1 MNTYDLKQV
10 EAKWQNIWHSK
21 KLFKSEYLPKQ
32 QKYYVLDMF
41 PYPSASGLHVGHLEG
56 YTATDIISRYKR
68 MQGFNVMH
76 PMGWD
81 AFGLPAEQYA
91 LKTGRDPRTFTY
103 ENIANY
109 KRQIIQSGKG
119 IDWDREIATADKEYF
134 KWTQWIFKKLYEH
147 GLAVLKDVEVNFCEA
162 LGTVLANDEIELVQG
177 RMVSERGK
185 HPVVKKAMRQWVLKI
200 TSFADRLLEDL
211 EDLDWPEY
219 LKDMQRNWIGKS
231 LGAMIEF
238 KVLKHPHTIDIFTTR
253 PDTVF
258 GATYIV
264 LAPEHK
270 AVLNITA
277 EEELDAV
284 LEYMEQTKQKMEMER
299 SSDKSKTGVFTGA
312 FALNPLTHKKI
323 PIWIGQYVLPQ
334 YGTGAIMAVPAHD
347 ERDYEFAKTYDL
359 DIVDVIKHDEDGPFT
374 GDGIHIQSD
383 FLNGL
388 RNEEAIK
395 AMLAYLEK
403 QDIGYT
409 HTTYKLR
416 DWVFSRQ
423 RYWGEPFPVVFD
435 EDDNIYVLNDEDLPL
450 DLPVMD
456 HIKPSGTGESPLKN
470 AKDWLHTTFEGMD
483 VIRDTN
489 TMPQLAGSSW
499 YFMGYLLKGPLGM
512 VPLNSPEAKTIL
524 DYYLPVDLYVG
535 GTEHAVGHLL
545 YARFWTKFLFD
556 LGLVSV
562 KEPFKKLFNQGM
574 ILGEDHAKMSK
585 SLGNT
590 VNPDEV
596 IDTYGA
602 DALRL
607 FEMFMGPLDADK
619 PWSTDG
625 IMGSKKF
632 LERVYRMFEFLKQEH
647 ESELDL
653 VFNQTIKK
661 VTEDY
666 EKLAFNTAISQMMIF
681 VNEVYKIK
689 AIGKAQ
695 ARTFL
700 KLLNPICPHL
710 TEEMNETI
718 LHVNEM
724 LIYSE
729 WPTFDTKKTLSSNVE
744 VVIQVNGKLRAKLQV
759 ERDTDLDVIE
769 MMAKLDNNVSKFL
782 ENQTILKI
790 IKVPNKLLNFVV
802 K

>member
-1 MNTYDLKQV
+1 MNTYDLKKV
-10 EAKWQNIWHSK
+10 EAKWQNIWHSQ

-103 ENIANY
+103 ENITNY

-177 RMVSERGK
+177 KMVSERGK

-270 AVLNITA
+270 AVLHITA

-323 PIWIGQYVLPQ
+323 PIWIGEYVLPQ

-395 AMLAYLEK
+395 AILAYLEK

-423 RYWGEPFPVVFD
+423 RYWGEPFPIVFD
-435 EDDNIYVLNDEDLPL
+435 EDDKIYVLNDEDLPL

-689 AIGKAQ
+689 AIGKSQ
-695 ARTFL
+695 SRTFL

-710 TEEMNETI
+710 TEEINETI

-729 WPTFDTKKTLSSNVE
+729 WPTFDIEKTLSSNVE
-744 VVIQVNGKLRAKLQV
+744 VVIQVNGKLRAKLKV
-759 ERDTDLDVIE
+759 ERDTDLEVIE
-769 MMAKLDNNVSKFL
+769 MMAKLDSNVSKFL

>member
-1 MNTYDLKQV
+1 MNTYDLKRV
-10 EAKWQNIWHSK
+10 EAKWQNIWHSQ

-32 QKYYVLDMF
+32 KKYYVLDMF

-162 LGTVLANDEIELVQG
+162 LGTVLANDEIELVSG
-177 RMVSERGK
+177 KMVSERGK

-200 TSFADRLLEDL
+200 TSFADRLLDDL
-211 EDLDWPEY
+211 EGLDWPEY

-253 PDTVF
+253 PDTIF

-270 AVLNITA
+270 AVLQITS
-277 EEELDAV
+277 EEELGAV
-284 LEYMEQTKQKMEMER
+284 LEYIDQTKQKMEMER

-323 PIWIGQYVLPQ
+323 PIWIGEYVLPQ

-359 DIVDVIKHDEDGPFT
+359 DIIDVIKHDEDGPYT
-374 GDGIHIQSD
+374 GDGIHMHSD

-403 QDIGYT
+403 QEIGYT

-423 RYWGEPFPVVFD
+423 RYWGEPFPIVFD
-435 EDDNIYVLNDEDLPL
+435 QEDKAYVLNDNDLPL
-450 DLPVMD
+450 DLPIME

-470 AKDWLHTTFEGMD
+470 AKDWLHTTFQGID
-483 VIRDTN
+483 VTRDTN

-545 YARFWTKFLFD
+545 YARFWTKFLYD
-556 LGLVSV
+556 IGLVSV
-562 KEPFKKLFNQGM
+562 KEPFTKLFNQGM

-632 LERVYRMFEFLKQEH
+632 LERVYRMFEFLQQEH
-647 ESELDL
+647 QPELDL

-689 AIGKAQ
+689 AISKSQ

-710 TEEMNETI
+710 TEEINESI

-729 WPTFDTKKTLSSNVE
+729 WPTFDLDKTLSSMVE
-744 VVIQVNGKLRAKLQV
+744 VVVQVNGKLRAKLQV
-759 ERDTDLDVIE
+759 ERDTKAEIIE
-769 MMAKLDNNVSKFL
+769 MLAREDNNVIKFL

-790 IKVPNKLLNFVV
+790 IKVPNKLINFVIQ
-802 K
+802 

>member
-1 MNTYDLKQV
+1 MNTYDLKRV
-10 EAKWQNIWHSK
+10 EAKWQNIWHSQ

-32 QKYYVLDMF
+32 KKYYVLDMF

-162 LGTVLANDEIELVQG
+162 LGTVLANDEIELVSG
-177 RMVSERGK
+177 KMVSERGK

-200 TSFADRLLEDL
+200 TSFADRLLDDL
-211 EDLDWPEY
+211 EGLDWPEY

-253 PDTVF
+253 PDTIF

-270 AVLNITA
+270 AVLQITA
-277 EEELDAV
+277 EEELGAV
-284 LEYMEQTKQKMEMER
+284 LEYIDQTKQKMEMER

-323 PIWIGQYVLPQ
+323 PIWIGEYVLPQ

-359 DIVDVIKHDEDGPFT
+359 DIIDVIKHDEDGPYT
-374 GDGIHIQSD
+374 GDGIHMHSD

-403 QDIGYT
+403 QEIGYT

-423 RYWGEPFPVVFD
+423 RYWGEPFPIVFD
-435 EDDNIYVLNDEDLPL
+435 QEDKAYVLNDDDLPL
-450 DLPVMD
+450 DLPIME

-470 AKDWLHTTFEGMD
+470 AKDWLHTTFQGID
-483 VIRDTN
+483 VTRDTN

-545 YARFWTKFLFD
+545 YARFWTKFLYD
-556 LGLVSV
+556 IGLVSV
-562 KEPFKKLFNQGM
+562 KEPFNKLFNQGM

-632 LERVYRMFEFLKQEH
+632 LERVYRMFEFLQQEH
-647 ESELDL
+647 QPELDL

-689 AIGKAQ
+689 AISKSQ

-710 TEEMNETI
+710 TEEINESI

-729 WPTFDTKKTLSSNVE
+729 WPTFDLGKTLSSMVE
-744 VVIQVNGKLRAKLQV
+744 VVVQVNGKLRAKLQV
-759 ERDTDLDVIE
+759 ERDTKAEIIE
-769 MMAKLDNNVSKFL
+769 MLAREDNNVIKFL

-790 IKVPNKLLNFVV
+790 IKVPNKLINFVIQ
-802 K
+802 

>member
-1 MNTYDLKQV
+1 MNTYDLKRV
-10 EAKWQNIWHSK
+10 EAKWQNIWHTQ

-32 QKYYVLDMF
+32 KKYYVLDMF

-177 RMVSERGK
+177 KMVSERGK

-200 TSFADRLLEDL
+200 TSFADRLLDDL
-211 EDLDWPEY
+211 EDLQWPEY

-231 LGAMIEF
+231 QGAMIEF

-253 PDTVF
+253 PDTIY

-270 AVLNITA
+270 AVLQITS
-277 EEELDAV
+277 EEELGAV
-284 LEYMEQTKQKMEMER
+284 LEYIDQTKQKMEMER

-323 PIWIGQYVLPQ
+323 PIWIGEYVLPQ

-359 DIVDVIKHDEDGPFT
+359 DIIDVIKHDEDGPYT
-374 GDGIHIQSD
+374 GDGVHIHSD
-383 FLNGL
+383 FINGL

-395 AMLAYLEK
+395 KMLAYLEK
-403 QDIGYT
+403 HEIGYK

-423 RYWGEPFPVVFD
+423 RYWGEPFPIVFD
-435 EDDNIYVLNDEDLPL
+435 SKDKAYALHDEDLPL
-450 DLPVMD
+450 DLPIME
-456 HIKPSGTGESPLKN
+456 HIKPSGTGESPLKL

-545 YARFWTKFLFD
+545 YARFWTKFLYD
-556 LGLVSV
+556 IGLVSV
-562 KEPFKKLFNQGM
+562 KEPFTKLFNQGM

-632 LERVYRMFEFLKQEH
+632 LERVYRMFEFIQVKDEPQ
-647 ESELDL
+647 LDL

-661 VTEDY
+661 VSEDY

-681 VNEVYKIK
+681 VNEVYKTK
-689 AIGKAQ
+689 AIGKSQ

-700 KLLNPICPHL
+700 KLLNPICPHI
-710 TEEMNETI
+710 TEEINETI
-718 LHVNEM
+718 LHINEM

-729 WPTFDTKKTLSSNVE
+729 WPAFDIEKTLSGMVE
-744 VVIQVNGKLRAKLQV
+744 VVVQVNGKLRAKLQV
-759 ERDTDLDVIE
+759 ERDTKAETLELLARKD
-769 MMAKLDNNVSKFL
+769 ANVSKFL

-790 IKVPNKLLNFVV
+790 IKVPNKLINFVV
-802 K
+802 Q

>member
-1 MNTYDLKQV
+1 MNTYDLKRV
-10 EAKWQNIWHSK
+10 EAKWQNIWHSQ

-32 QKYYVLDMF
+32 KKYYVLDMF

-91 LKTGRDPRTFTY
+91 LKTGRDPRIFTY

-162 LGTVLANDEIELVQG
+162 LGTVLANDEIELVSG
-177 RMVSERGK
+177 KMVSERGK

-200 TSFADRLLEDL
+200 TSFADRLLDDL
-211 EDLDWPEY
+211 EGLDWPEY

-253 PDTVF
+253 PDTIF

-270 AVLNITA
+270 AVLQITA
-277 EEELDAV
+277 EEELGAV
-284 LEYMEQTKQKMEMER
+284 LEYIDQTKQKMEMER

-323 PIWIGQYVLPQ
+323 PIWIGEYVLPQ

-359 DIVDVIKHDEDGPFT
+359 DIIDVIKHDEDGPYT
-374 GDGIHIQSD
+374 GDGIHMHSD

-403 QDIGYT
+403 QEIGYT

-423 RYWGEPFPVVFD
+423 RYWGEPFPIVFD
-435 EDDNIYVLNDEDLPL
+435 QEDKAYVLNDDDLPL
-450 DLPVMD
+450 DLPVME

-470 AKDWLHTTFEGMD
+470 AKDWLHTTFQGID
-483 VIRDTN
+483 VTRDTN

-545 YARFWTKFLFD
+545 YARFWTKFLYD
-556 LGLVSV
+556 IGLVSV
-562 KEPFKKLFNQGM
+562 KEPFTKLFNQGM

-632 LERVYRMFEFLKQEH
+632 LERVYRMFEFLQQEH
-647 ESELDL
+647 QPELDL

-689 AIGKAQ
+689 AISKSQ

-710 TEEMNETI
+710 TEEINESI

-729 WPTFDTKKTLSSNVE
+729 WPTFDLGKTLSSMVE
-744 VVIQVNGKLRAKLQV
+744 VVVQVNGKLRAKLQV
-759 ERDTDLDVIE
+759 ERDTKAEIIE
-769 MMAKLDNNVSKFL
+769 MLAREDNNVIKFL

-790 IKVPNKLLNFVV
+790 IKVPNKLINFVIQ
-802 K
+802 

>member
-1 MNTYDLKQV
+1 MNTYDLKRV
-10 EAKWQNIWHSK
+10 EAKWQNIWHSQ

-32 QKYYVLDMF
+32 KKYYVLDMF

-162 LGTVLANDEIELVQG
+162 LGTVLANDEIELVSG
-177 RMVSERGK
+177 KMVSERGK

-200 TSFADRLLEDL
+200 TSFADRLLDDL
-211 EDLDWPEY
+211 EGLDWPEY

-253 PDTVF
+253 PDTIF

-270 AVLNITA
+270 AVLQITS
-277 EEELDAV
+277 EEELGAV
-284 LEYMEQTKQKMEMER
+284 LEYIDQTKQKMEMER

-323 PIWIGQYVLPQ
+323 PIWIGEYVLPQ

-359 DIVDVIKHDEDGPFT
+359 DIIDVIKHDEDGPYT
-374 GDGIHIQSD
+374 GDGIHMHSD

-403 QDIGYT
+403 QEIGYT

-423 RYWGEPFPVVFD
+423 RYWGEPFPIVFD
-435 EDDNIYVLNDEDLPL
+435 QEDKAYVLNDDDLPL
-450 DLPVMD
+450 DLPVME

-470 AKDWLHTTFEGMD
+470 AKDWLHTTFQGID
-483 VIRDTN
+483 VTRDTN

-545 YARFWTKFLFD
+545 YARFWTKFLYD
-556 LGLVSV
+556 IGLVSV
-562 KEPFKKLFNQGM
+562 KEPFTKLFNQGM

-632 LERVYRMFEFLKQEH
+632 LERVYRMFEFLQQEH
-647 ESELDL
+647 QPELDL

-689 AIGKAQ
+689 AISKSQ

-710 TEEMNETI
+710 TEEINESI

-729 WPTFDTKKTLSSNVE
+729 WPTFDLDKTLSSMVE
-744 VVIQVNGKLRAKLQV
+744 VVVQVNGKLRAKLQV
-759 ERDTDLDVIE
+759 ERDTKAEIIE
-769 MMAKLDNNVSKFL
+769 MLAREDNNVIKFL

-790 IKVPNKLLNFVV
+790 IKVPNKLINFVIQ
-802 K
+802 